1 MPRSLQD
8 VLFTFDGICYSRL
21 RVLSWWAG
29 LVEHNKLAGDAG
41 QLIARGLVE
50 DCSST
55 PFLLNATGIETFD
68 DHALWHVREAL
79 RGRNAPFILVRP
91 DAEKTLLEKVL
102 GPATWIQVDNSAFGI
117 WGGSVS
123 ASDLVRWTTA
133 ADAFEAAKFTEW
145 VKDCFIPG
153 ERRLQSTPFRASGVL
168 DARNIIR
175 RPERFIWA
183 SALLA
188 ERVQQVIVTAQ
199 LGFSRP
205 FRLLAVSLRGSALA
219 VGAAL
224 MSGYQSELHVVD
236 HLGPKY
242 RVLEEHTLYPESFS
256 GEYILISDFVVGGG
270 ELRSAMTYAHDRGA
284 VLTHAVTL
292 GRSLGEND
300 YFESVT
306 VSALTD
312 IRDAVPDMRFYF
324 P

>member
-50 DCSST
+50 DCSSS

-68 DHALWHVREAL
+68 DYALAHVREAL
-79 RGRNAPFILVRP
+79 RGRSAPFILVHP

-102 GPATWIQVDNSAFGI
+102 GPATWIQIGESAAGI

-123 ASDLVRWTTA
+123 ESDLLRWTA
-133 ADAFEAAKFTEW
+133 AAEAFEKVKFREW
-145 VKDCFIPG
+145 VNDCFVPG
-153 ERRLQSTPFRASGVL
+153 EKRLQSTPFRASGVL
-168 DARNIIR
+168 DARKLIR
-175 RPERFIWA
+175 HPARFVWA

-188 ERVQQVIVTAQ
+188 EKIQEVIVNAQ
-199 LGFSRP
+199 LGYSRP

-256 GEYILISDFVVGGG
+256 GDYILVSDFVVGGG

-284 VLTHAVTL
+284 VLTHAIAL
-292 GRSLGEND
+292 GRSLGEAD

-312 IRDAVPDMRFYF
+312 IREAVPELRFFF